1 MNKQNCEQSNCSGT
15 FMAHYLYNERNLVS
29 VMDQGIPPIDY
40 VRKALSVNGCVLADQ
55 EQIEQE
61 ITRLTS
67 ALAYDCDFEY
77 DKYASMN
84 QVTKK
89 LSQQIERPTI
99 SIGLLKRI
107 IVHWRIVAA
116 LIMTKTRFL
125 LPRSHYN

>member
-40 VRKALSVNGCVLADQ
+40 ERKALSVNGCVLADQ

-77 DKYASMN
+77 DKYACRLFCIYATVMR
-84 QVTKK
+84 T
-89 LSQQIERPTI
+89 
-99 SIGLLKRI
+99 
-107 IVHWRIVAA
+107 HWI
-116 LIMTKTRFL
+116 F
-125 LPRSHYN
+125 